1 MPITL
6 GAVTVPL
13 AAALLVGWTVILGQK
28 IARAE
33 EISGSVW
40 LLVLGIVSFAVIMA
54 VLVLFS
60 ISLVREILEVRKQN
74 SFIDSVTHEL
84 KSPLAS
90 IKLCLETLGRAEVD
104 DTAREQ
110 LRAMMLG
117 DVDRLNAFIDD
128 VLQASRIT
136 HQGPSAVNL
145 SEVSLRQ
152 VTAACA
158 DLMARRHG
166 VSPGVIDVQVD
177 PGLRLTTDSS
187 VLEIVLKNLLD
198 NALKY
203 SRETPEVTVRGFVD
217 DKSRVVLEVT
227 DRGIGIDPAHR
238 KRVFHRFYRVEDEAV
253 RSRRGTGLGLFVVS
267 ALVRDLGGKVR
278 AISDGPGHGTT
289 MRVTLR
295 DAEPRLDRAPA
306 ARKPEAA

>member
-203 SRETPEVTVRGFVD
+203 SRETPEVTVRGFDD
-217 DKSRVVLEVT
+217 DK
-227 DRGIGIDPAHR
+227 
-238 KRVFHRFYRVEDEAV
+238 
-253 RSRRGTGLGLFVVS
+253 
-267 ALVRDLGGKVR
+267 
-278 AISDGPGHGTT
+278 
-289 MRVTLR
+289 
-295 DAEPRLDRAPA
+295 
-306 ARKPEAA
+306 